1 MNTQYDIY
9 NDLREKIRNKG
20 GFKNNHLHIDK
31 SYTLNRDLLKMAES
45 DLKEKWLSIDRIK
58 KISTEKQ
65 IYNNMKHCVISQHNY
80 GIHYLNTF
88 LDCDEIIKDKALNA
102 FDKLKDCNTYGHAIT
117 FKSCNQTL
125 KGVIDKNARY
135 WFDFASERTDYIGSL
150 PAKDAGM
157 ESEHLDIVFKRAKE
171 LDKKIYIH
179 VDQFRRFEKE
189 TELVINKVEQYEYQ
203 SKVNLIHC
211 LSLNCFDKEYRHSIY
226 KRLEANDIGI
236 ICCPTSWIDDKR
248 DDNVIMHKSPP
259 ITPIDEMIEYNIR
272 IGIGTDNISDMVT
285 PFSTGNMLDEISILA
300 RMCRMTDLDKLS
312 DIATRII

>member
-1 MNTQYDIY
+1 
-9 NDLREKIRNKG
+9 
-20 GFKNNHLHIDK
+20 
-31 SYTLNRDLLKMAES
+31 
-45 DLKEKWLSIDRIK
+45 
-58 KISTEKQ
+58 
-65 IYNNMKHCVISQHNY
+65 MKHCVISQHNY

-211 LSLNCFDKEYRHSIY
+211 LVF
-226 KRLEANDIGI
+226 
-236 ICCPTSWIDDKR
+236 
-248 DDNVIMHKSPP
+248 
-259 ITPIDEMIEYNIR
+259 
-272 IGIGTDNISDMVT
+272 
-285 PFSTGNMLDEISILA
+285 
-300 RMCRMTDLDKLS
+300 KLF
-312 DIATRII
+312 